1 MAETASPDL
10 LTEIADGVLT
20 ITFNRP
26 ARKNALTPAM
36 FEALPELLKD
46 AEANSEVRVVVF
58 TGAGD
63 AFCAGADLAPPD
75 PNRERQHAIMNM
87 RVTHEG
93 AQVLYDFTK
102 PTIAK
107 INGVVVGAG
116 LNLALGCDLTY
127 AADTARFS
135 EIFAKRGLSLD
146 WGGSYL
152 LPRLVGLHKAKEL
165 ALLAEII
172 SADEA
177 AALGLINKVV
187 PAAELDD
194 LVADVAARLV
204 AGPPIALSMTKR
216 LLNNSAGSSM
226 AQALEAEGLAQSV
239 NFSTDDTVE
248 AIRAFQEKRS
258 PEFRGL

>member
-1 MAETASPDL
+1 MAETTSPDL
-10 LTEIADGVLT
+10 LTDLNEGVLT

-26 ARKNALTPAM
+26 ERKNAVTAEM
-36 FEALPELLKD
+36 WDALPGLFAD
-46 AEANSEVRVVVF
+46 AESNRDVRVVVV

-63 AFCAGADLAPPD
+63 AFCAGADLGPTDPD
-75 PNRERQHAIMNM
+75 RERQHVLTNM
-87 RVTHEG
+87 RVTHAG
-93 AQVLYDFTK
+93 AQALFDFTK

-107 INGVVVGAG
+107 INGVAVGAG

-165 ALLAEII
+165 ALLADII

-177 AALGLINKVV
+177 AAMGLINKVV
-187 PAAELDD
+187 AADELDA

-204 AGPPIALSMTKR
+204 AGPPLALSMAKR
-216 LLNNSAGSSM
+216 LLNNGASSSM
-226 AQALEAEGLAQSV
+226 PQALEAEGLAQSV
-239 NFSTDDTVE
+239 NFGSQDTRE
-248 AIRAFQEKRS
+248 AIRAFQEKRT
-258 PEFRGL
+258 PEFRGY